1 MRTMGIIR
9 RIDDLG
15 RVAIPKEIRIM
26 MGIKAGDPLEF
37 FINENE
43 KAIILK
49 SWKPMKVTREDI
61 IAMFETLTRE
71 EQNEFLLDL
80 RDLIK

>member
-1 MRTMGIIR
+1 MRE

-15 RVAIPKEIRIM
+15 RVYIPKEIRKEM
-26 MGIKAGDPLEF
+26 RLKEGDVLEF

-43 KAIILK
+43 KTIILK
-49 SWKPMKVTREDI
+49 SWKPMRVTKEEI

-71 EQNEFLLDL
+71 EQEEFLLDL
-80 RDLIK
+80 RDLME